1 MIGTP
6 SRNSRT
12 PSSARAVKVVLPA
25 TNRKRPVQRTE
36 KLSTGSPAGPPAPQ
50 SLLIALS
57 HAVRTGVPVSVVLL
71 KYSAKN
77 WPVGQALGP
86 VMVNVA
92 TFEATGAGLTTRT
105 VAVPTVAMSAA
116 AMAAVT
122 WVGSTTVV
130 GRALPFHSTVAPVAK
145 PLPSTVSVK
154 SGPPAA

>member
-1 MIGTP
+1 M
-6 SRNSRT
+6 
-12 PSSARAVKVVLPA
+12 
-25 TNRKRPVQRTE
+25 E
-36 KLSTGSPAGPPAPQ
+36 
-50 SLLIALS
+50 LS

-92 TFEATGAGLTTRT
+92 AFEALGPGLTTRT

-116 AMAAVT
+116 AMLAVT
-122 WVGSTTVV
+122 WVGLTTVV
-130 GRALPFHSTVAPVAK
+130 GRAAPFHWTLAPAAK

-154 SGPPAA
+154 AGPPAGALRGLSDTTLGPPGVVAPTWRMRPTDGTPWPLRTKSM